1 MNKLKRIYTNG
12 CSFTYDNYIYHDL
25 KGIAYG
31 DILAQKYN
39 VDYLN
44 MGLPGSCNRRIIR
57 TTLRDAI
64 EFTNDTLVIIQ
75 LTILQRTEK
84 FFTPGQSNQW
94 KLDNKQSYQEY
105 HESIKGDTREK
116 LNQEYYNTHVKF
128 FDERAEITNIAADL
142 LMLTAF
148 LKNKHIPYYVF
159 SYQPLVSDSVTDQV
173 YNDRLQVQLRKDNR
187 VMNILSD
194 SLVNQLGPGN
204 WFYDVVSASNVYG
217 HLNPA
222 GHNRAAE
229 ILNQFITA
237 QPVAQ
242 V

>member
-1 MNKLKRIYTNG
+1 MNKFKRIYANG
-12 CSFTYDNYIYHDL
+12 CSFTYDNHIYHDL
-25 KGIAYG
+25 KGAAYG

-64 EFTNDTLVIIQ
+64 EFTDDTLVIMQ
-75 LTILQRTEK
+75 LTLLQRTEK
-84 FFTPGQSNQW
+84 IFTPGQNNEW

-128 FDERAEITNIAADL
+128 FDERAEVTNLAADL

-148 LKNKHIPYYVF
+148 LKNKHIPYYIF
-159 SYQPLVSDSVTDQV
+159 SYQPLVSQATADQI
-173 YNDRLQVQLRKDNR
+173 YNDRLQVQLRKDSS

-194 SLVNQLGPGN
+194 SIVNQMGTGN
-204 WFYDVVSASNVYG
+204 WYYDASNDFWG

-229 ILNQFITA
+229 ILNQFIA
-237 QPVAQ
+237 DRFV
-242 V
+242 